1 MLGYVWSLMRPLL
14 FFGVLFVVF
23 TKIFHLGKGI
33 PHYAVYLLT
42 GDHPLDLL
50 PGGDEQLRAVPGRR
64 ARACCARCAS
74 RAW

>member
-14 FFGVLFVVF
+14 FFGVLYVVF
-23 TKIFHLGKGI
+23 TQIFHVGKGS
-33 PHYAVYLLT
+33 PHYAVYLLAAIILWT
-42 GDHPLDLL
+42 FFLEATPARCSACS
-50 PGGDEQLRAVPGRR
+50 P